1 MRSVVQAAMHGDD
14 WSTAPESYLTL
25 VCSYTSADS
34 SMGNE
39 VTFTSCVRHQGL
51 GHCFEK
57 TDEGKLKD
65 KFVIEPITANSLECM
80 AAGMLVAS
88 SICPAQQTQVH
99 C

>member
-1 MRSVVQAAMHGDD
+1 MHGDD
-14 WSTAPESYLTL
+14 WSTEPESYLTL
-25 VCSYTSADS
+25 VSSYISADG
-34 SMGNE
+34 SMRNGFA
-39 VTFTSCVRHQGL
+39 FTSCVRHQGL

-88 SICPAQQTQVH
+88 RICPAQQTRVD

>member
-1 MRSVVQAAMHGDD
+1 MHGDD

-25 VCSYTSADS
+25 VRSCTSDDGS
-34 SMGNE
+34 LRNE
-39 VTFTSCVRHQGL
+39 IAFTSCVLFQGL

-57 TDEGKLKD
+57 TEEGKLKD

-88 SICPAQQTQVH
+88 NTCPAQQTLS
-99 C
+99 

>member
-1 MRSVVQAAMHGDD
+1 MHGDD

-25 VCSYTSADS
+25 VRSYTSADGS
-34 SMGNE
+34 LGNE
-39 VTFTSCVRHQGL
+39 IAFTSCVVHQGL

-80 AAGMLVAS
+80 AAGMLVALNT
-88 SICPAQQTQVH
+88 CPAQQTPS
-99 C
+99 